1 MKDKVLILGG
11 TGFVGRILTENLL
24 KSNNKI
30 TLFNRGKRNP
40 GIFPGAEHLFGDRE
54 TDDINRIS
62 SGDWDVVLDFS
73 CMQPDNLDHILNLLE
88 GKIERYIFISTANV
102 YPLDKISK
110 KEFPLKE
117 DAETAPCSEEQRKTK
132 DVISAYGNKK
142 AECERILLEKE
153 WFDTIIFRPGLIYG
167 KYDWSD
173 RFYYWLYRA
182 KTQDEILIPENGKSR
197 STNTFSEDF
206 AKVIQESI
214 SIEKFRKVYNA
225 VTHPPVSLKEIVE
238 TASQITGTSPRFI
251 NAPLD
256 FLRENNVSEW
266 VDLPVWINDFDLVLD
281 NARLLNDFKAKPV
294 PLEESISKTIDY
306 YDSLGWN
313 EGKYGIRVERER
325 ELIQKLNLQRK

>member
-1 MKDKVLILGG
+1 LKDKVLILGG

-24 KSNNKI
+24 KLNYKI

-40 GIFPGAEHLFGDRE
+40 GIFPEAKCLFGNRE
-54 TDDINRIS
+54 TDDINQIS
-62 SGDWDVVLDFS
+62 SGGWDVVLDFS
-73 CMQPDNLDHILNLLE
+73 CMQPDNLDHILSLLE

-102 YPLDKISK
+102 YPLDEIPKQ
-110 KEFPLKE
+110 EFPLKE
-117 DAETAPCSEEQRKTK
+117 DAETVPCSEEQRKTK

-142 AECERILLEKE
+142 AECERILLKKE

-167 KYDWSD
+167 RYDWSD

-206 AKVIQESI
+206 AEVIQEAI

-225 VTHPPVSLKEIVE
+225 VTNPPVSLKEIVK
-238 TASQITGTSPRFI
+238 TASQITGTSPKFI

-266 VDLPVWINDFDLVLD
+266 VDLPVWINDFDLMLD
-281 NARLLNDFKAKPV
+281 NSSLLNDFKTNF
-294 PLEESISKTIDY
+294 LTFEESVAKTIGY
-306 YDSLGWN
+306 YDSLGWK
-313 EGKYGIRVERER
+313 EGKYGLRVERER
-325 ELIQKLNLQRK
+325 ELIQKLNPQKK